1 MLTYKEIENLKP
13 KSQTYNKGCGCGNGL
28 ILEVSSIKKGGSKC
42 FVGRTRFRSRQVPV
56 YVCSYGKGHGRTT
69 SVKDANSKWIK
80 ILDWSR
86 ESGKNPADY
95 SKKSIYE
102 SKTLLDAVNVYLK
115 KKRSELSE
123 STYTEYSRKLHNT
136 ILTKIDPATPLKEL
150 EWTTDGNG
158 RAEVMRVIQ
167 EITDAGRGN
176 NFDQAERC
184 QDLLRYVFDEATRI
198 GLMNPELKNPAARM
212 DGDPKATGQNH
223 HPAVHT
229 GGLPQLLKDVSLNRI
244 NADPVSVLSTKF
256 TLMTTLRTGALVR
269 LQWDMIEK
277 VDGIECFVI
286 DGKTSG
292 LKREKGKNDHI
303 PHHVPIT
310 RHMKKIMKQI
320 KDYSDGEKY
329 LFMPIRQSRF
339 EHLDPSTPNNNLRNL
354 GYQGKQ
360 VAHGVRTLAETIGQ
374 DELGY
379 MSEIIQRQL
388 GHLVGD
394 KTRRAYDRSL
404 QLKKRKEFLDD
415 WCTYLID
422 NGLRI

>member
-1 MLTYKEIENLKP
+1 M
-13 KSQTYNKGCGCGNGL
+13 
-28 ILEVSSIKKGGSKC
+28 
-42 FVGRTRFRSRQVPV
+42 
-56 YVCSYGKGHGRTT
+56 
-69 SVKDANSKWIK
+69 
-80 ILDWSR
+80 
-86 ESGKNPADY
+86 
-95 SKKSIYE
+95 
-102 SKTLLDAVNVYLK
+102 NVYLK
-115 KKRSELSE
+115 KKRSKLSE

>member
-115 KKRSELSE
+115 KKRRELSE

-150 EWTTDGNG
+150 EWTSDGNG

>member
-115 KKRSELSE
+115 KKRSKLSE

>member
-115 KKRSELSE
+115 KKRSKLSE

-150 EWTTDGNG
+150 EWTSDGNG

-212 DGDPKATGQNH
+212 DGDPQASGENH
-223 HPAVHT
+223 HPAVET
-229 GGLPQLLKDVSLNRI
+229 EKLPQLLKDVSLNKV
-244 NADPVSVLSTKF
+244 NVHPVSVLSTKF
-256 TLMTTLRTGALVR
+256 ALMTCLRAGALVR
-269 LQWDMIEK
+269 LQWDMIKK

-292 LKREKGKNDHI
+292 LKRQKGKTDHI

-310 RHMKKIMKQI
+310 RHMKKILKQI

-329 LFMPIRQSRF
+329 LFMQIRQSRY
-339 EHLDPSTPNNNLRNL
+339 EHLDPSAPNNYFRRL
-354 GYQGKQ
+354 GYQGEQ

-404 QLKKRKEFLDD
+404 LLKKRKEFLDD
-415 WCTYLID
+415 WSTYLID

>member
-115 KKRSELSE
+115 KKRRELSE
-123 STYTEYSRKLHNT
+123 STYIEYSRKLHNT

-167 EITDAGRGN
+167 EITAAGRGN

>member
-115 KKRSELSE
+115 KKRRELSE
-123 STYTEYSRKLHNT
+123 STYIEYSRKLHNT

-167 EITDAGRGN
+167 EITAAGRGN
-176 NFDQAERC
+176 NFDQADRC

>member
-115 KKRSELSE
+115 KKRRELSE

-198 GLMNPELKNPAARM
+198 GLMNPMLKNPAARM
-212 DGDPKATGQNH
+212 DGDPKSTGQNH

>member
-115 KKRSELSE
+115 KKRRELSE

-404 QLKKRKEFLDD
+404 QLKKRREFLDD

>member
-115 KKRSELSE
+115 KKRRELSE

-184 QDLLRYVFDEATRI
+184 QDLLRYVSDEATRI

>member
-115 KKRSELSE
+115 KKRGELSE

-136 ILTKIDPATPLKEL
+136 ILPKIDPATPLKEL

-394 KTRRAYDRSL
+394 KTRKAYDRSL

>member
-1 MLTYKEIENLKP
+1 MITYKEIENCKP
-13 KSQTYNKGCGCGNGL
+13 QSQTYNKGCGCGNGL
-28 ILEVSSIKKGGSKC
+28 ILEVSSIKRGGSKC
-42 FVGRTRFRSRQVPV
+42 FVGRTRFRSKQVSA
-56 YVCSYGKGHGRTT
+56 YILSYGKGHGKTT

-95 SKKSIYE
+95 GKKSISE

-115 KKRSELSE
+115 KKQKVLSE
-123 STYTEYSRKLHNT
+123 STFTEYSRKLHNT

-158 RAEVMRVIQ
+158 REEVMRVIQ
-167 EITDAGRGN
+167 EITDAGKGN
-176 NFDQAERC
+176 NIDLAERC
-184 QDLLRYVFDEATRI
+184 QDLLRYVFHEATRL
-198 GLMNPELKNPAARM
+198 GWMNVELKNPAARM
-212 DGDPKATGQNH
+212 DGDPKATGKNH
-223 HPAVHT
+223 HPAVQT
-229 GGLPQLLKDVSLNRI
+229 GQLPQLLKDVSLNKVNVHPI
-244 NADPVSVLSTKF
+244 SVLSTKF
-256 TLMTTLRTGALVR
+256 ALMTCLRAGALVR

-277 VDGIECFVI
+277 VDGMECFVI
-286 DGKTSG
+286 DGTTSG
-292 LKREKGKNDHI
+292 LKRVKGKNDHI

-310 RHMKKIMKQI
+310 RHIKKILKQI

-329 LFMPIRQSRF
+329 IFMPIRQSRY
-339 EHLDPSTPNNNLRNL
+339 EHLDPSSPNNYFRSL

-415 WCTYLID
+415 WCSYLID
-422 NGLRI
+422 KGLRI

>member
-115 KKRSELSE
+115 KKRRELSE

-394 KTRRAYDRSL
+394 KTRKAYDRSL

>member
-115 KKRSELSE
+115 KKRRELSE

-136 ILTKIDPATPLKEL
+136 ILTKIAPTTPLKEL

>member
-115 KKRSELSE
+115 KKRRELSE

-136 ILTKIDPATPLKEL
+136 ILTKIDPTTPLKEL

>member
-69 SVKDANSKWIK
+69 SVKDANSKWVK
-80 ILDWSR
+80 ILDWAR

-115 KKRSELSE
+115 KKRRELSE

>member
-28 ILEVSSIKKGGSKC
+28 IIEVSSIKKGGSKC

-115 KKRSELSE
+115 KKRRELSE

>member
-115 KKRSELSE
+115 KKRRELSE

-212 DGDPKATGQNH
+212 DGDPKASGQNH